1 MTGAAAGETKWQA
14 FFNEMKAVS
23 DTITFGKPG
32 GDEFIVGG
40 YSFSI
45 GPSLSNDDGI
55 GITLLT
61 RVGEPGGATAAMRRV
76 LSAADRAGVE
86 VELFARPDE
95 NSREARRWLVAW
107 YEREGFVAVRGGPR
121 RRRFLRDGM
130 DSLHM
135 VRQPRPPE
143 PLDNP
148 DSEGYELPT
157 P

>member
-1 MTGAAAGETKWQA
+1 MNDESAGETKWQA

-40 YSFSI
+40 YSFSVV
-45 GPSLSNDDGI
+45 PSLSNDQGVGI
-55 GITLLT
+55 SLLT

-86 VELFARPDE
+86 VELFARPDQ
-95 NSREARRWLVAW
+95 NTREFRQWLVAW

-121 RRRFLRDGM
+121 RRRFLRDGK

-135 VRQPRPPE
+135 VRQPRPADA
-143 PLDNP
+143 LDNAIP
-148 DSEGYELPT
+148 QGYKGLAP
-157 P
+157 